1 VTISNDEHIAV
12 LTSGGLDSCVLLTEL
27 SATARVTP
35 VYVRFGL
42 AWEDHERRALESYL
56 EAAERLAIAP
66 LVTLEMPIASVYGK
80 HWSTTGEG
88 VPAAAAP
95 DIDVYLPGRNVLL
108 IGLTSVW
115 CAINGVSKIA
125 IGSLD
130 ENPFPDAT
138 PEFFAGFSELLSGA
152 LSHPIEVIAPFR
164 GQHKSE
170 IIARNATLPLDL
182 TLTCM
187 NPANG
192 QHCGECNKCFERQ
205 SAFKAAAVVDRT
217 VYAG

>member
-1 VTISNDEHIAV
+1 EMW
-12 LTSGGLDSCVLLTEL
+12 SGSG
-27 SATARVTP
+27 
-35 VYVRFGL
+35 
-42 AWEDHERRALESYL
+42 
-56 EAAERLAIAP
+56 
-66 LVTLEMPIASVYGK
+66 YGK
-80 HWSTTGEG
+80 HCSPTGEG
-88 VPAAAAP
+88 LPDAAAP

-138 PEFFAGFSELLSGA
+138 PEFFAGYSQLLSGA
-152 LSHPIEVIAPFR
+152 LSHPVEVVAPFR

-170 IIARNATLPLDL
+170 IIARNATVPLEL

-187 NPANG
+187 NPASG
-192 QHCGECNKCFERQ
+192 QHCGACNKCFERQ
-205 SAFKAAAVVDRT
+205 SAFNAAGVMDRT
-217 VYAG
+217 TYAG